1 MSKRKQV
8 VQIIHA
14 LRKATRDMPE
24 PMSTII
30 AKEYHKDPYIIL
42 ISCLLSLRAR
52 DVVTLPISRKLFS
65 TVKTPQQ
72 MVKMSQSEL
81 EKIIHPLG
89 FFRRK
94 ATVLK
99 QVSKEL
105 IDRFHG
111 KVPHTQEELMSLPGV
126 GIKTA
131 NLVLGVA
138 FDIPALCVD
147 THVHRLSNQLGLVHT
162 KTPEQTEKALQK
174 VIPRNNWIE
183 WNHLLVKWGQSRK
196 PITELSIKKERK
208 S

>member
-1 MSKRKQV
+1 MNKQERV
-8 VQIIHA
+8 IQIIHA
-14 LRKATRDMPE
+14 LRQATRDMPE
-24 PMSTII
+24 PMSSII
-30 AKEYHKDPYIIL
+30 AKEYHNDPYIIL

-52 DVVTLPISRKLFS
+52 DVVTLPVSRKLFS
-65 TVKTPQQ
+65 KVKTPQQ
-72 MVKMSQSEL
+72 MVKMSQHEL

-94 ATVLK
+94 ATVLR
-99 QVSKEL
+99 QVSQEL

-111 KVPHTQEELMSLPGV
+111 KVPHTQEELLSLPGV

-147 THVHRLSNQLGLVHT
+147 THVHRLSNQLGLVKT

-174 VIPRNNWIE
+174 VIPRHYWIE
-183 WNHLLVKWGQSRK
+183 WNHLLVKWGQNIRGDIS
-196 PITELSIKKERK
+196 TLLNVKK
-208 S
+208 

>member
-183 WNHLLVKWGQSRK
+183 WNHLLVKWGQNVRGDISK
-196 PITELSIKKERK
+196 ILDVKK
-208 S
+208 

>member
-1 MSKRKQV
+1 MNKQERV

-24 PMSTII
+24 PMSVII
-30 AKEYHKDPYIIL
+30 AKEFHKDPYIIL

-52 DVVTLPISRKLFS
+52 DVVTLPVSRKLFS
-65 TVKTPQQ
+65 KVRTPQQ
-72 MVKMSQSEL
+72 MVKMSQHEL

-99 QVSKEL
+99 QVSQEL
-105 IDRFHG
+105 IDRFAG
-111 KVPHTQEELMSLPGV
+111 KVPHTQEELLSLPGV

-138 FDIPALCVD
+138 FDTPALCVD
-147 THVHRLSNQLGLVHT
+147 THVHRLSNQLGLVKT
-162 KTPEQTEKALQK
+162 KTAEQTEKALQK
-174 VIPRNNWIE
+174 IIPRNYWIE
-183 WNHLLVKWGQSRK
+183 WNHLLVKWGQNVRGDISK
-196 PITELSIKKERK
+196 LLDVKK
-208 S
+208 